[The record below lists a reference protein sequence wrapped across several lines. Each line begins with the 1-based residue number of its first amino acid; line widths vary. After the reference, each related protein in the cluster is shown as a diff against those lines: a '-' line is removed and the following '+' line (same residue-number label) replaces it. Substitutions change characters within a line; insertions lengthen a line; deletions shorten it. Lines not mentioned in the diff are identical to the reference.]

1 MMRFFRSIL
10 SICLVIC
17 LIIGFL
23 FLWFATYNYNPCGK
37 EWYNNTARPSIAYP
51 FREQYDGS
59 YSITIDRDGN
69 VLVIIDG
76 EEIKGK
82 VSIEKENRILNS
94 TTTLTFEFENGKTA
108 EGYCHWDNDGRS
120 MGIKYE
126 SQWYHFSNKS
136 GMTKAEAD
144 EYRAGL
150 ISFMRGIYDGE
161 DFPTKDEI
169 LDSSIL
175 KEYTHFSQIDPGHGG
190 PIRYY
195 VLEKATVESID
206 LDGHTVTLNING
218 ETEQC
223 KFDDNHFYV
232 ACIGDGDFSKLTVD
246 DSLVGECLVVREY
259 STIRDIYF
267 FDNE

>member
-1 MMRFFRSIL
+1 MIRFFKSIL

-23 FLWFATYNYNPCGK
+23 FLWFATYNCNPCGK
-37 EWYNNTARPSIAYP
+37 DWYNNTARPSIAYP
-51 FREQYDGS
+51 FREKYDGS

-69 VLVIIDG
+69 VLLTIDG

-94 TTTLTFEFENGKTA
+94 KTTLTFEFENGKTA
-108 EGYCHWDNDGRS
+108 EGYCYWDNDGRS
-120 MGIKYE
+120 LGIKYE
-126 SQWYHFSNKS
+126 SQRYHFNGKI

-190 PIRYY
+190 PITYY
-195 VLEKATVESID
+195 VLEKATIESID
-206 LDGHTVTLNING
+206 LEAHTVTLNING
-218 ETEQC
+218 EIEQC
-223 KFDDNHFYV
+223 NFDEDDRCVAYV
-232 ACIGDGDFSKLTVD
+232 SDGDFSELTVD
-246 DSLVGECLVVREY
+246 DSVVGECLVVREY
-259 STIRDIYF
+259 SSIRNIYF
-267 FDNE
+267 FDNK

>member
-23 FLWFATYNYNPCGK
+23 FLWFATYNCNPCGK

-76 EEIKGK
+76 DEIKGK

-94 TTTLTFEFENGKTA
+94 MTTLTFEFENGKTA
-108 EGYCHWDNDGRS
+108 EGYCYWDNDGRS

-126 SQWYHFSNKS
+126 SRWYNFNDKI

-190 PIRYY
+190 PIMYY
-195 VLEKATVESID
+195 VLEKATIESID
-206 LDGHTVTLNING
+206 LEAHTVTLNING
-218 ETEQC
+218 EIEQC
-223 KFDDNHFYV
+223 NFDEDDLCVAYV
-232 ACIGDGDFSKLTVD
+232 SDGDFSELTVD
-246 DSLVGECLVVREY
+246 DSVVGECLVVRKY
-259 STIRDIYF
+259 SMIRNIYF
-267 FDNE
+267 FDNK